1 MIGSYNDIKPRIHPS
16 VFVAKNADIIGD
28 VTIDEDSSIWFQTV
42 IRGDVAPTKI
52 GKRVNIQDLSLI
64 HQSPDA
70 PVLIEDDVTIG
81 HQVTLHACTIR
92 KNALI
97 GMGSLILDNVEI
109 GENVFI
115 GAGSLLSPGTV
126 IPPNTMAFGRP
137 AKVIRDLTQKD
148 LDEMKRTR
156 KSYTDKGHYYKHN
169 TDFGINL

>member
-1 MIGSYNDIKPRIHPS
+1 MIGSYNGIKPKIHSS

-28 VTIDEDSSIWFQTV
+28 VTIDEDSSVWFQTV
-42 IRGDVAPTKI
+42 IRGDVAPTRI

-70 PVLIEDDVTIG
+70 PVIVEDDVTIG
-81 HQVTLHACTIR
+81 HQVTLHGCKIR

-109 GENVFI
+109 GENAFI

-137 AKVIRDLTQKD
+137 AKVIRDLTEKD
-148 LDEMKRTR
+148 FEEMKRIR
-156 KSYTDKGHYYKHN
+156 NSYTDKGNYYKN
-169 TDFGINL
+169 KTDFGKTL